1 MLKRGKL
8 PKEPVFTHCPGMKM
22 KKDEYYAPED
32 FVLGNKVKIFGRDC
46 LIYDCDDFTKAWY
59 KEMY

>member
-1 MLKRGKL
+1 
-8 PKEPVFTHCPGMKM
+8 M
-22 KKDEYYAPED
+22 KKDEYCAPED

-59 KEMY
+59 KEV